1 MFSIPLKHI
10 QRSERIG
17 SDADDPAIW
26 IPHRAGGQFFVIG
39 TNKASAG
46 DGGSIVVLDD
56 AGSLRLTIDKIDR
69 PNNIHVLH
77 GMRTNRG
84 RIDIAVSTERLTSRL
99 RIWELTVNGS
109 TPAVKELIPSDNGIL
124 FRGESGDAA
133 APMGVTGTV
142 ARDGQADIYLSRKS
156 GPRQGYVHHLR
167 LNLMTTRPTLTFV
180 RAIVEFSG
188 TKEMEAL
195 AISADQKLL
204 YAADERFGIHR
215 IRLSDG
221 MPVGIIPGKP
231 FTGDQEGI
239 ASVMIGGKRVVI
251 CTDQIPGASR
261 YFVYDERNP
270 AAPIGVF
277 TGQSDETDGID
288 ASDRVRTAQYP
299 NGILIAMHSAGACFD
314 YYALPERLPRA

>member
-1 MFSIPLKHI
+1 MFSIPLRHI
-10 QRSERIG
+10 HRSERIG
-17 SDADDPAIW
+17 TDADDPAIW
-26 IPHRAGGQFFVIG
+26 IPNTAGGSFFVLG
-39 TNKASAG
+39 TNKASAAE
-46 DGGSIVVLDD
+46 GGAIVLLDE

-77 GMRTNRG
+77 NIRTNRG
-84 RIDIAVSTERLTSRL
+84 RCDIAIATERLSSRL
-99 RIWELTVNGS
+99 RIWELTHNGS
-109 TPAVKELIPSDNGIL
+109 TPAGKELILSDTGTL
-124 FRGESGDAA
+124 FRGETGDAA
-133 APMGVTGTV
+133 APMGVTGLV
-142 ARDGQADIYLSRKS
+142 ARDGQADIYVSRKS

-167 LNLMTTRPTLTFV
+167 LNMMLPRPTLTFV

-195 AISADQKLL
+195 AISGDQKLL

-215 IRLSDG
+215 VRLSDG
-221 MPVGIIPGKP
+221 MPVGIIPGNP
-231 FTGDQEGI
+231 FQGDQEGI
-239 ASVMIGGKRVVI
+239 ASVRIGGKRVVI
-251 CTDQIPGASR
+251 CTDQVPNASR

-270 AAPIGVF
+270 VAPMGVF

-299 NGILIAMHSAGACFD
+299 NGILVAMHSEGACFD

>member
-1 MFSIPLKHI
+1 MFSIPLRHI
-10 QRSERIG
+10 HRSERIG
-17 SDADDPAIW
+17 TDADDPAIW
-26 IPHRAGGQFFVIG
+26 IPNTAGGRFFVLG
-39 TNKASAG
+39 TNKASAAE
-46 DGGSIVVLDD
+46 GGAIVLLDE

-77 GMRTNRG
+77 NIRTNRD
-84 RIDIAVSTERLTSRL
+84 RCDIAIATERLSSRL
-99 RIWELTVNGS
+99 RIWELTINRSSPVVREVFLG
-109 TPAVKELIPSDNGIL
+109 DNGTL
-124 FRGESGDAA
+124 FRGETGDTA
-133 APMGVTGTV
+133 APMGVTGAV
-142 ARDGQADIYLSRKS
+142 ARDGQADIYVSRKS

-167 LNLMTTRPTLTFV
+167 LNMMLPRPTLTFV

-195 AISADQKLL
+195 AISRDQKLL

-215 IRLSDG
+215 VRLSDG

-231 FTGDQEGI
+231 FQGDQEGI
-239 ASVMIGGKRVVI
+239 ASVRIGGKHVVL
-251 CTDQIPGASR
+251 CTDQIPIASR

-270 AAPIGVF
+270 AAPMGVF

-299 NGILIAMHSAGACFD
+299 NGILVAMHSEGACFD

>member
-10 QRSERIG
+10 QRTERIG
-17 SDADDPAIW
+17 SDADDPAMW
-26 IPHRAGGQFFVIG
+26 IPNAAGGRFYILG
-39 TNKASAG
+39 TNKASAA

-84 RIDIAVSTERLTSRL
+84 RIDIAISTERLSSRL
-99 RIWELTVNGS
+99 RIWELTTNGS
-109 TPAVKELIPSDNGIL
+109 TPSAKELIPSDNGIL

-133 APMGVTGTV
+133 APMGVTGIVT
-142 ARDGQADIYLSRKS
+142 RDGQADIYVSRKS

-195 AISADQKLL
+195 AISGDQKLL

-221 MPVGIIPGKP
+221 IPAGIISGKP
-231 FTGDQEGI
+231 FQGDQEGI
-239 ASVMIGGKRVVI
+239 VSVTIGGKRVVI
-251 CTDQIPGASR
+251 CTDQIPSASR

-270 AAPIGVF
+270 AAPLGVF

-299 NGILIAMHSAGACFD
+299 NGILVAMHSAGACFD

>member
-1 MFSIPLKHI
+1 MFSIPLTHI
-10 QRSERIG
+10 QRTERIG

-26 IPHRAGGQFFVIG
+26 IPNKADGHFFVLG
-39 TNKASAG
+39 TNKASAAE
-46 DGGSIVVLDD
+46 GGSIAILDD
-56 AGSLRLTIDKIDR
+56 TGSRRLSIDKIDR

-77 GMRTNRG
+77 GVRTNRG
-84 RIDIAVSTERLTSRL
+84 RSDIAISTERLTSRL
-99 RIWELTVNGS
+99 RIWELTLNGS
-109 TPAVKELIPSDNGIL
+109 TPAAKELISDNGTL

-133 APMGVTGTV
+133 APMGVTGIVT
-142 ARDGQADIYLSRKS
+142 RDGQADIYVSRKS

-195 AISADQKLL
+195 AISGDQKLL

-221 MPVGIIPGKP
+221 FPVGIISGKP
-231 FTGDQEGI
+231 FQGDQEGI
-239 ASVMIGGKRVVI
+239 ASVTIGGKRVVI
-251 CTDQIPGASR
+251 CTDQIPIASR

-270 AAPIGVF
+270 AALMGVF

-299 NGILIAMHSAGACFD
+299 NGILVAMHSAGACFD

>member
-10 QRSERIG
+10 QRTERIG

-26 IPHRAGGQFFVIG
+26 IPHSAGGQFFVIG
-39 TNKASAG
+39 TNKASAAE
-46 DGGSIVVLDD
+46 GGSIVLLDD
-56 AGSLRLTIDKIDR
+56 TGSLRLTIDRIDR

-84 RIDIAVSTERLTSRL
+84 HIDIAVSTERLTSRL
-99 RIWELTVNGS
+99 RIWELTINGS
-109 TPAVKELIPSDNGIL
+109 TPAAKELIPSDNGIL

-142 ARDGQADIYLSRKS
+142 ARDGQADIYVSRKS

-167 LNLMTTRPTLTFV
+167 LNLMTARPTLTFV

-195 AISADQKLL
+195 AISGDQKLL

-221 MPVGIIPGKP
+221 FPAGIISGKP
-231 FTGDQEGI
+231 FQGDQEGI
-239 ASVMIGGKRVVI
+239 ASVTIGGKRIVI
-251 CTDQIPGASR
+251 CTDQIPNTSR

-270 AAPIGVF
+270 AAPLGVF
-277 TGQSDETDGID
+277 IGQSDETDGID

-299 NGILIAMHSAGACFD
+299 NGILVAMHSAGACFD